1 MCAYLCILPPDAGLR
16 RDVKMKGA
24 IMPKKLSL
32 EMQCAIGFFIAGS
45 EVARADGTIEKEE
58 IREMVEVL
66 QGAAG
71 KSKSNLVRESARLF
85 AFENDDVSAA
95 YTADKKNHVDFLESL
110 GKSLEKCEVEDLNRY
125 LWAMFV
131 MTSSVANAT
140 GGGWLSSQKI
150 SDEEA
155 QVAVGIFLLLGQGQS
170 IDTLKV
176 WIEKNG
182 I

>member
-1 MCAYLCILPPDAGLR
+1 LFCEKSTEDDEQQQINTPHHLKAEKQKGPTYWFPNQAFSEINDIIIIL
-16 RDVKMKGA
+16 
-24 IMPKKLSL
+24 
-32 EMQCAIGFFIAGS
+32 
-45 EVARADGTIEKEE
+45 
-58 IREMVEVL
+58 
-66 QGAAG
+66 
-71 KSKSNLVRESARLF
+71 

-140 GGGWLSSQKI
+140 GGGWFSSQKI

-170 IDTLKV
+170 IETLKV